1 MFIRKGIIAAISL
14 CLLVAFCSC
23 SNTEAQAAMEYPL
36 RIFKENRNGKVTTY
50 SLEDDNTGAYYIVV
64 VAESSKGDLNRSVAI
79 CPRYNADGT
88 LYTGPYFNSKSS
100 Y

>member
-1 MFIRKGIIAAISL
+1 
-14 CLLVAFCSC
+14 
-23 SNTEAQAAMEYPL
+23 MEYPL

-50 SLEDDNTGAYYIVV
+50 SLEDDNTGVYYIVV